1 MKNVKLENA
10 ATESVS
16 RALKGSTTGM
26 DLVNILKFQNRET
39 EDLSNYD
46 AAILLLYSAAFNQ

>member
-1 MKNVKLENA
+1 MKNLKLEDA

-16 RALKGSTTGM
+16 RALKGITTGI
-26 DLVNILKFQNRET
+26 DLVNIIKFQNRET

-46 AAILLLYSAAFNQ
+46 AAVLLLLSVEFN

>member
-1 MKNVKLENA
+1 MRDVKLENA
-10 ATESVS
+10 AAESVS

-39 EDLSNYD
+39 EELSNYD
-46 AAILLLYSAAFNQ
+46 AAIFLLYSAAFN

>member
-10 ATESVS
+10 ATESVKQ
-16 RALKGSTTGM
+16 ALKGSTTGV
-26 DLVNILKFQNRET
+26 DLSNIIKFQNRET

-46 AAILLLYSAAFNQ
+46 AAVLLLLSVEFN

>member
-10 ATESVS
+10 AAESVS
-16 RALKGSTTGM
+16 RALKGITTGM

-46 AAILLLYSAAFNQ
+46 AAVLLLLSVELN

>member
-1 MKNVKLENA
+1 MRDTKLENA

-16 RALKGSTTGM
+16 RALKGYTTGM
-26 DLVNILKFQNRET
+26 DLVNIIKFQNRET

-46 AAILLLYSAAFNQ
+46 AAVLLLLSVEFN

>member
-1 MKNVKLENA
+1 MKNVKLEND

-16 RALKGSTTGM
+16 RALKGYTTGM

-46 AAILLLYSAAFNQ
+46 AAVLLLLSVELN

>member
-1 MKNVKLENA
+1 MKDVKLENA
-10 ATESVS
+10 AAKSVS
-16 RALKGSTTGM
+16 RALKGITTGM

-46 AAILLLYSAAFNQ
+46 AAVLLLLSVEFN

>member
-1 MKNVKLENA
+1 MKNVELENA

-16 RALKGSTTGM
+16 RALKGITTGM
-26 DLVNILKFQNRET
+26 DLVNIIKFQNRET

-46 AAILLLYSAAFNQ
+46 AAVLLLLSVEFN